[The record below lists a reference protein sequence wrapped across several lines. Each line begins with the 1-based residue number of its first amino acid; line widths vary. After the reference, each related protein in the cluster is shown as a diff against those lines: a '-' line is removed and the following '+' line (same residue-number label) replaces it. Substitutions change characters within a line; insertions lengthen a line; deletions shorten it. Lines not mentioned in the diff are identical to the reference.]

1 MKMTKISACLIAG
14 LIFTSATFAQ
24 ESETTVE
31 GAYMSSMDDIII
43 TELANSDE
51 RENKEVALQYLRDA
65 ADNGGLTPDMMAA
78 LDRLAGEG
86 TNSQSRMKGRVMN
99 NYPDIRREACLIL
112 GKVGTDDAAKT
123 LNKIMKTDNEPM
135 VLSAAVYSLGEI
147 GYNDNEEV
155 SNAIAF
161 YANKVETLNPTSSL
175 ALEVV
180 NAYEKLA
187 GNIKDIKPVVNSLQR
202 IATDHH
208 FVKPV
213 MDRARE
219 VLNKIRSAYKNSY
232 SNNNSKSNKSDN
244 AR

>member
-1 MKMTKISACLIAG
+1 MTKISACLIAG
-14 LIFTSATFAQ
+14 FAFAGMAFAQ

-31 GAYMSSMDDIII
+31 GEYMSSADDVII
-43 TELANSDE
+43 TELANADE

-65 ADNGGLTPDMMAA
+65 VEGGNVSPDMMMA
-78 LDRLAGEG
+78 LEHLAGEG
-86 TNSQSRMKGRVMN
+86 INTQSRTKGRVMN
-99 NYPDIRREACLIL
+99 NYPDIRREACIIL

-135 VLSAAVYSLGEI
+135 VLSAAVYALGEI
-147 GYNDNEEV
+147 GYNDNDEV

-213 MDRARE
+213 RDRARE
-219 VLNKIRSAYKNSY
+219 VLNKIRSSDKNSD
-232 SNNNSKSNKSDN
+232 SKK
-244 AR
+244 

>member
-1 MKMTKISACLIAG
+1 MKMTKISTCLIAG
-14 LIFTSATFAQ
+14 LAFASMAFAQ

-31 GAYMSSMDDIII
+31 GEYMSSADDVII
-43 TELANSDE
+43 TELANADE

-65 ADNGGLTPDMMAA
+65 VEGGNVSPDMMMA
-78 LDRLAGEG
+78 LEHLAGEG
-86 TNSQSRMKGRVMN
+86 INTQSRTKGRVMN
-99 NYPDIRREACLIL
+99 NYPDIRREACIIL

-135 VLSAAVYSLGEI
+135 VLSAAVYALGEI
-147 GYNDNEEV
+147 GYNDNDEV

-180 NAYEKLA
+180 NAYEKLS

-213 MDRARE
+213 RDRARE
-219 VLNKIRSAYKNSY
+219 VLNKIRSSDKNSD
-232 SNNNSKSNKSDN
+232 SKK
-244 AR
+244 